1 MNQNQTISG
10 AGSILMGY
18 GLSAVQANQE
28 TGLILVG
35 IGAALVLIVAF
46 LQTKGVPVQANG

>member
-18 GLSAVQANQE
+18 GLSAIQANQT

-35 IGAALVLIVAF
+35 VGAFLVILVAF